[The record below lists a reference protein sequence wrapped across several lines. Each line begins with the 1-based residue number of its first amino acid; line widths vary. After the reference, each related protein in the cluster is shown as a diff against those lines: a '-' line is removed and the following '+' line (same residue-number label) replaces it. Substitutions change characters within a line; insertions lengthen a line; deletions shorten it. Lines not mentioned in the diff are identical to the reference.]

1 LTKFFSDYKF
11 FNILFLKK
19 GKNFMIK
26 TNVKNNIFLIYF
38 TENINKNNLNNIKE
52 NLEKEKIDNYNNIL
66 INLKDVNYIDS
77 TGLNFL
83 LALTKNIRQKNG
95 EIKICYLNDYL
106 KNLFQLTKLLE
117 YFKIYDTEEQA
128 LNDFNKSKK

>member
-1 LTKFFSDYKF
+1 
-11 FNILFLKK
+11 
-19 GKNFMIK
+19 MIK

-117 YFKIYDTEEQA
+117 YFKIYDKEEQA